1 MSAGRAKRAFAV
13 MIAIL
18 VTALMSPMTLAQ
30 QEDVDWDAAP
40 WNGGCQID
48 TFIATKKSIADAGS
62 YAFMNRAILP
72 EPQTEEELVALSE
85 KANGVIWSGFKV
97 HRGSDNAYEY

>member
-1 MSAGRAKRAFAV
+1 MSAGRAKGGFAV
-13 MIAIL
+13 LITIL
-18 VTALMSPMTLAQ
+18 VTTSMSPLTLAQ
-30 QEDVDWDAAP
+30 QDDVDWDAAP

-72 EPQTEEELVALSE
+72 EPRTQEEMVALSE
-85 KANGVIWSGFKV
+85 KANRVIWTGFKV
-97 HRGSDNAYEY
+97 HRGSNNAYE